1 MQISEKASDEIDRVK
16 WIMDK
21 LSGKI
26 GSENLAYIMMTV
38 ATSVFALGFLYSN
51 EHNFDVCETFLVRS
65 ISLIAI
71 NFSIARVYGMDLSY
85 QDPYNFRIL
94 LARNFLVGIQN
105 TMFTLAQFYLSQ
117 PIVQTMNT
125 SSILFIFILD
135 YFLNGVTLTKKQF
148 YGVIFGILGV
158 LLTVNGDLIISTI
171 NPGFE
176 RQSEF

>member
-1 MQISEKASDEIDRVK
+1 MI
-16 WIMDK
+16 
-21 LSGKI
+21 L
-26 GSENLAYIMMTV
+26 
-38 ATSVFALGFLYSN
+38 
-51 EHNFDVCETFLVRS
+51 
-65 ISLIAI
+65 I
-71 NFSIARVYGMDLSY
+71 NFAIARVYGMDLSY
-85 QDPYNFRIL
+85 RDPYNFRIL
-94 LARNFLVGIQN
+94 LVRNVLVGVQN